1 MRIANHASPTN
12 PASPIQFPRPA
23 AIANSGTTVLIASPD
38 TLLLVD
44 LERILTTIGLRVSTA
59 LSGEEA
65 LDTMASLEDASV
77 ILIDTRLHGMASGRL
92 LAAIHES
99 GIHLRC
105 AIALI
110 ADRVSDEWIARLRE
124 GVIDDIV
131 PRNSDA
137 DAWNTHLS
145 TMRRGHSLYCEL
157 EQLRAT
163 AALEVQ
169 HDSITGAFNRETMI
183 TLLFRETDRVQR
195 LHGSLCLVLFEI
207 DDHDHWTTELPAQA
221 LDNLCREI
229 AHRTGRILRSY
240 DLLGRTGKF
249 QFLLALPGCSPTSAS
264 TLVERLQNDVFG
276 EVFPATTRPA
286 IRPIRLT
293 ASFAIT
299 ASRGRSPVVVLREA
313 EQTLARAKQSGPEAI
328 LRSSEYP
335 TFDDPQAATLF
346 PETCM
351 LV

>member
-1 MRIANHASPTN
+1 VPIKKQPSTLDFPN
-12 PASPIQFPRPA
+12 PVPV
-23 AIANSGTTVLIASPD
+23 ANSGITVLIASPD
-38 TLLLVD
+38 TLLLLD
-44 LERILTTIGLRVSTA
+44 LERIFTSLGLRVDTA

-65 LDTMASLEDASV
+65 LDTMLHLEDASV
-77 ILIDTRLHGMASGRL
+77 ILLDTRLHGMATGRL
-92 LAAIHES
+92 LATLQES
-99 GIHLRC
+99 GIHHRC

-110 ADRVSDEWIARLRE
+110 ADRVSDQWIARLRE

-131 PRNSDA
+131 PSSA
-137 DAWNTHLS
+137 DEATWNTHLN
-145 TMRRGHSLYCEL
+145 TMRRGHRLYCEL

-169 HDSITGAFNRETMI
+169 HDSVTGAFNRETMI

-195 LHGSLCLVLFEI
+195 LRGSLCLVLFEI
-207 DDHDHWTTELPAQA
+207 DVAGYWSNELPAPA
-221 LDNLCREI
+221 LDSVCREI
-229 AHRTGRILRSY
+229 SSRTSRILRSY

-276 EVFPATTRPA
+276 EVFSATTRPA

-293 ASFAIT
+293 ASFSIA

-313 EQTLARAKQSGPEAI
+313 EQTLAQALKSGPETI
-328 LRSSEYP
+328 LRSNEHSTLEEP
-335 TFDDPQAATLF
+335 KTATLF

-351 LV
+351 LA